1 MIMKNKEYC
10 DYNVLILALETLRE
24 QVLDDYNQY
33 LDIEDLSKLKRIAT
47 ELERVRCSESQN
59 KSESQDESESYD
71 QNTM

>member
-1 MIMKNKEYC
+1 MKNKEYC
-10 DYNVLILALETLRE
+10 DYNILIMALETLRE
-24 QVLDDYNQY
+24 QVVDNHKQYNY
-33 LDIEDLSKLKRIAT
+33 AEDLSRLKRIAT